1 MSIPETVK
9 TLESYS
15 GSSFCP
21 EDFTAFW
28 KEQNQNAAQPRPV
41 VWNRVPFH
49 NPMAD
54 YWELT
59 FPATDGKLLTAR
71 FLRPKQGTPAP
82 VVLMFHDH
90 ARRTRGWHHMTRF
103 IALDYAVLALENREG
118 CYSLTKGWEDGPAGL
133 SLTQLYTDALTA
145 AHLAGTL
152 PGVDSTRMLAWGEGL
167 GGGLAIVTAAMLPG
181 RVVKCAALHP
191 MPADFYKVWESG
203 VREGLCAGLR
213 EQFRNDDPAHDKEE
227 ALFRAL
233 GYVDLCG
240 FAPLLRG
247 ELLLGTGLMDTVAL
261 PAAQYA
267 VYNRAR
273 SEERRVGY
281 PNYLHERINFF
292 ENELVGFFRLAFD

>member
-54 YWELT
+54 YWELS
-59 FPATDGKLLTAR
+59 FPATDGELLTAR

-82 VVLMFHDH
+82 LVLMFHDN

-103 IALDYAVLALENREG
+103 IALGYAVLALENREG

-145 AHLAGTL
+145 AHIAGKL
-152 PGVDSTRMLAWGEGL
+152 PGIDSTRM
-167 GGGLAIVTAAMLPG
+167 
-181 RVVKCAALHP
+181 
-191 MPADFYKVWESG
+191 
-203 VREGLCAGLR
+203 
-213 EQFRNDDPAHDKEE
+213 
-227 ALFRAL
+227 RA
-233 GYVDLCG
+233 
-240 FAPLLRG
+240 
-247 ELLLGTGLMDTVAL
+247 
-261 PAAQYA
+261 
-267 VYNRAR
+267 
-273 SEERRVGY
+273 
-281 PNYLHERINFF
+281 
-292 ENELVGFFRLAFD
+292 

>member
-82 VVLMFHDH
+82 VVLMFHDN

-103 IALDYAVLALENREG
+103 IALGYAVLALENREG
-118 CYSLTKGWEDGPAGL
+118 CYSLTKGWAVTHTALYRRTHCRPSRRDTPGDRQHADAGMGRR
-133 SLTQLYTDALTA
+133 AWRR
-145 AHLAGTL
+145 AGNRDRRNA
-152 PGVDSTRMLAWGEGL
+152 PGS
-167 GGGLAIVTAAMLPG
+167 G
-181 RVVKCAALHP
+181 R
-191 MPADFYKVWESG
+191 KVCRS
-203 VREGLCAGLR
+203 AS
-213 EQFRNDDPAHDKEE
+213 N
-227 ALFRAL
+227 
-233 GYVDLCG
+233 
-240 FAPLLRG
+240 
-247 ELLLGTGLMDTVAL
+247 
-261 PAAQYA
+261 
-267 VYNRAR
+267 AR
-273 SEERRVGY
+273 RF
-281 PNYLHERINFF
+281 L
-292 ENELVGFFRLAFD
+292 